1 MNIHE
6 YQAKQL
12 LARNGVAVPFDLP
25 AKSLAEVRPAAEK
38 IAATGSARVVVKSQ
52 IHAGGRGKGTFK
64 SGFQGG
70 VKVAASVDEAV
81 GFAGKMLGETLVT
94 KQTGPEGRRV
104 QTLLLAEGVKIKQ
117 EFYLAVLLDRANSRP
132 LIMASTEG
140 GMDIEEVAEKHP
152 EKIFR
157 EHIDPAVG
165 IMPFQARKI
174 SAALGLKGDLFN
186 AGVKLVTGV
195 FNTWWE
201 CDATMVELNPLA
213 IVELRDGKEAVL
225 ALDAK
230 ISLDDNALYRHK
242 DIQEMR
248 DLNEEAPLEIEA
260 SKFNLN
266 YIKLDGSIACLV
278 NGAGLAMATMDII
291 QHFGGSPA
299 NFLDVGGGASKE
311 QVTAA
316 FKIILSDPN
325 VKGIL
330 VNIFGGIMDCNVIA
344 TGIVAAVK
352 ETGLKLP
359 LVVRLEGNNVA
370 AGKQTLAESGV
381 AIITG
386 DSMADAARKVVKAV
400 GNHGPAFN
408 ATAIAFTCYP
418 VTDMARAR
426 KFYET
431 VLGLKAT
438 TAYGSEGGMQWTEYD
453 IASGTLAL
461 GCGAPD
467 WRPRE
472 DGAALAL
479 EVEDF
484 EQAIAHLRA
493 TNAKFKVEPMAS
505 PVCHMAFIYDTEGNL
520 ICIHKRR
527 KS

>member
-1 MNIHE
+1 
-6 YQAKQL
+6 
-12 LARNGVAVPFDLP
+12 
-25 AKSLAEVRPAAEK
+25 
-38 IAATGSARVVVKSQ
+38 
-52 IHAGGRGKGTFK
+52 
-64 SGFQGG
+64 
-70 VKVAASVDEAV
+70 
-81 GFAGKMLGETLVT
+81 
-94 KQTGPEGRRV
+94 
-104 QTLLLAEGVKIKQ
+104 
-117 EFYLAVLLDRANSRP
+117 VLLDRANSRP

-140 GMDIEEVAEKHP
+140 GMDIEEVAGKFP
-152 EKIFR
+152 EKIFK
-157 EHIDPAVG
+157 EHVDPAMG

-186 AGVKLVTGV
+186 AGVKLITGV
-195 FNTWWE
+195 YNTWWE

-213 IVELRDGKEAVL
+213 VVELRDGKETVM

-242 DIQEMR
+242 DIQDMR

-359 LVVRLEGNNVA
+359 LVVRLEGNNVV
-370 AGKQTLAESGV
+370 AGKKTLAESGV

-386 DSMADAARKVVKAV
+386 DSMADAAQKVVKAV
-400 GNHGPAFN
+400 G
-408 ATAIAFTCYP
+408 
-418 VTDMARAR
+418 
-426 KFYET
+426 
-431 VLGLKAT
+431 
-438 TAYGSEGGMQWTEYD
+438 
-453 IASGTLAL
+453 
-461 GCGAPD
+461 
-467 WRPRE
+467 
-472 DGAALAL
+472 
-479 EVEDF
+479 
-484 EQAIAHLRA
+484 
-493 TNAKFKVEPMAS
+493 
-505 PVCHMAFIYDTEGNL
+505 
-520 ICIHKRR
+520 
-527 KS
+527 